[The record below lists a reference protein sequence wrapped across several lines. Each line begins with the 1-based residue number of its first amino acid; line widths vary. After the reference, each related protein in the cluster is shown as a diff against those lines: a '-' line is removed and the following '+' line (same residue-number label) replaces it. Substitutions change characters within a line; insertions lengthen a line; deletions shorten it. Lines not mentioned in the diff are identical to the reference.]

1 MEELHREKYLSRIRP
16 FYDDTEVIKVITGV
30 RRCGKST
37 VMRQIAKE
45 LLDSGVEQSSIAFLD
60 LDSKRYR
67 KVSTADELE
76 AEIDALIPSEGQGRY
91 VLVDEVQNVEGFESV
106 VNAYRNDGAS
116 VFITGSNSYLLSGE
130 LATKLTGRYMEFD
143 VFPFSLSE
151 VRDYKLLNGIDFD
164 PNRDFQDY
172 LVNGGFPR
180 RFSYSDWDQQADY
193 VRAVVGEVVDKDI
206 RKRNKVR
213 NLQTFERILEYLL
226 STPSATVSSTSIAD
240 FMKSEHV
247 RILPSTVN
255 RYLDMIFASRLI
267 SKCGRVDI
275 VGRKAL
281 KTLYKSYV
289 ADPALHSYAAG
300 PRTGLRIG
308 MMLENVVY
316 NELVSRGYEVA
327 VGKFG
332 SREVDF
338 VVTKGLRK
346 AFVQVTYVMESPE
359 TEDREEAPLLTLR
372 DASPKYI
379 ISMDPVTIA
388 RNGIVR
394 LNLVDDF
401 LLGDGFRLGR

>member
-1 MEELHREKYLSRIRP
+1 M
-16 FYDDTEVIKVITGV
+16 EVIKVITGV

-37 VMRQIAKE
+37 VMKQIVQE
-45 LLDSGVEQSSIAFLD
+45 LLDSGVEQSNIAFLD

-76 AEIDALIPSEGQGRY
+76 AEIDALIPSEGPGRY
-91 VLVDEVQNVEGFESV
+91 IFVDEVQNVKGFESV

-130 LATKLTGRYMEFD
+130 LVTKLTGRYMGFD

-151 VRDYKLLNGIDFD
+151 VRDYKLLNGIEFD

-180 RFSYSDWDQQADY
+180 RFSYPDNDQQADY
-193 VRAVVGEVVDKDI
+193 VRAVVREVVDKDI
-206 RKRNKVR
+206 RKRKKVR
-213 NLQTFERILEYLL
+213 NIQTFERILEYLL
-226 STPSATVSSTSIAD
+226 STPSTTVSSTSIAD
-240 FMKSEHV
+240 YMRSEHV
-247 RILPSTVN
+247 KILPSTVN

-267 SKCGRVDI
+267 SKCSRMDI
-275 VGRKAL
+275 VGKKAL

-289 ADPALHSYAAG
+289 ADPALHSYGIG
-300 PRTGLRIG
+300 PRTGFRIE

-332 SREVDF
+332 SKEVDF
-338 VVTKGLRK
+338 VVTKGLKK

-359 TEDREEAPLLTLR
+359 TEDREEVPLLALR

-379 ISMDPVTIA
+379 ITMDPVTIG
-388 RNGIVR
+388 RNGIAR
-394 LNLVDDF
+394 LNLVNDF
-401 LLGDGFRLGR
+401 LLGDGFRLG

>member
-1 MEELHREKYLSRIRP
+1 MKELLREKYMSRIRP
-16 FYDDTEVIKVITGV
+16 FYSDAEVIKVITGV

-37 VMRQIAKE
+37 VMRQIVQE
-45 LLDSGVEQSSIAFLD
+45 LQDSGVGPTMIAYLD

-76 AEIDALIPSEGQGRY
+76 AEIDALIPPEGPGRY
-91 VLVDEVQNVEGFESV
+91 LLVDEVQNVEDFESV

-130 LATKLTGRYMEFD
+130 LATKLTGRYMEFN

-151 VRDYKLLNGIDFD
+151 VRDYKLLNGIEFN

-180 RFSYSDWDQQADY
+180 RFSYTDHDQQADY
-193 VRAVVGEVVDKDI
+193 VRAVVREVVDKDI
-206 RKRNKVR
+206 RKRTKVR
-213 NLQTFERILEYLL
+213 NLQTFDRVLEYLL
-226 STPSATVSSTSIAD
+226 STPSTTVSSTSIAD
-240 FMKSEHV
+240 FMRSEHV
-247 RILPSTVN
+247 KILPSTVN
-255 RYLDMIFASRLI
+255 RYLDMIFASRLV
-267 SKCGRVDI
+267 SKCSRVDV
-275 VGRKAL
+275 VGKKAL

-300 PRTGLRIG
+300 PRTDLRIG

-327 VGKFG
+327 VGKLG
-332 SREVDF
+332 SKEVDF
-338 VVTKGLRK
+338 VVTRGFKK
-346 AFVQVTYVMESPE
+346 AFIQVTYVMGSPE
-359 TEDREEAPLLTLR
+359 TEDREEAPLLALK

-379 ISMDPVTIA
+379 ITMDPVTIG
-388 RNGIVR
+388 RKGIVR
-394 LNLVDDF
+394 LNMVNDF
-401 LLGDGFRLGR
+401 LLGDGFRLE

>member
-1 MEELHREKYLSRIRP
+1 MKDLSREKYLSRIRP
-16 FYDDTEVIKVITGV
+16 FYGDADVIKVITGV

-37 VMRQIAKE
+37 VMRQIVQE
-45 LLDSGVEQSSIAFLD
+45 LLDSGVEPSMIAYLD

-67 KVSTADELE
+67 KVSNAEELE
-76 AEIDALIPSEGQGRY
+76 AEIDLLIPSEGPGRY
-91 VLVDEVQNVEGFESV
+91 LFVDEVQNAEGFESV
-106 VNAYRNDGAS
+106 INAYRNDGVS

-130 LATKLTGRYMEFD
+130 LVTKLTGRYMEFD

-151 VRDYKLLNGIDFD
+151 VRDYKLLNGLGFD

-172 LVNGGFPR
+172 LVNGGFPK
-180 RFSYSDWDQQADY
+180 RFSYPDPEQQADY
-193 VRAVVGEVVDKDI
+193 VGAVVREVVEKDI
-206 RKRNKVR
+206 RKRRKFR
-213 NLQTFERILEYLL
+213 NVQTFEKVLEYLL
-226 STPSATVSSTSIAD
+226 STPSVTVSSTSIAD
-240 FMKSEHV
+240 FMRSEKV
-247 RILPSTVN
+247 KVLPSTVN
-255 RYLDMIFASRLI
+255 RYLDMIFASRLL
-267 SKCGRVDI
+267 SKCSRVDV

-289 ADPALHSYAAG
+289 SDPALHAYAAG

-316 NELVSRGYEVA
+316 NELVSRGYDVS

-332 SREVDF
+332 DREVDF
-338 VVTKGLRK
+338 VVTRGLKK

-359 TEDREEAPLLTLR
+359 TEEREEAPLLALR

-379 ISMDPVTIA
+379 ITMDPVTIG

-394 LNLVDDF
+394 LNLVNDF
-401 LLGDGFRLGR
+401 LLGDGFRLG

>member
-1 MEELHREKYLSRIRP
+1 MKELHREKYLSRIRP
-16 FYDDTEVIKVITGV
+16 FYDDTEIIKVITGV

-37 VMRQIAKE
+37 VMKQIVQE
-45 LLDSGVEQSSIAFLD
+45 LLDSGVEQSNIAFLD

-76 AEIDALIPSEGQGRY
+76 AEIDALIPSEGPGRY
-91 VLVDEVQNVEGFESV
+91 IFVDEVQNVKDFESV

-130 LATKLTGRYMEFD
+130 MVTKLTGRYMEFD

-151 VRDYKLLNGIDFD
+151 VRDYKLLNGIEFD
-164 PNRDFQDY
+164 PNREFQDY

-180 RFSYSDWDQQADY
+180 RFSYPDNDQQADY
-193 VRAVVGEVVDKDI
+193 VRAVVREVVDKDI
-206 RKRNKVR
+206 RKRKKVR
-213 NLQTFERILEYLL
+213 NIQTFERILEYLL
-226 STPSATVSSTSIAD
+226 FTPSTTVSSTSIAD
-240 FMKSEHV
+240 YMRGEHV
-247 RILPSTVN
+247 KILPSTVN

-267 SKCGRVDI
+267 SKCSRVDI
-275 VGRKAL
+275 VGKKAL

-289 ADPALHSYAAG
+289 ADPALHSYATG

-332 SREVDF
+332 SKEVDF
-338 VVTKGLRK
+338 VVTKGLKK

-359 TEDREEAPLLTLR
+359 TEDREEATLLAMR

-379 ISMDPVTIA
+379 ITMDPVTIG
-388 RNGIVR
+388 RNGIIR
-394 LNLVDDF
+394 LNLVNDF
-401 LLGDGFRLGR
+401 LLGDGFRLG